1 MKNVEIKEMEAT
13 LFCIHC
19 NEEQDHIITYINDKI
34 SRIECA
40 NCHHTVEI
48 KIDLLNE
55 FYHEVYEKI
64 VHKPAEITEE
74 YRNDLSKFLLS
85 LPIRIIKKPYS
96 IYKYM
101 KQTRDVFKTFK
112 EKQKRKK

>member
-1 MKNVEIKEMEAT
+1 MEIKEIEAV

-19 NEEQDHIITYINDKI
+19 NEDHDHIITYINDKI
-34 SRIECA
+34 SKIECVH
-40 NCHHTVEI
+40 CLHSVEI
-48 KIDLLNE
+48 KVDLLHE

-64 VHKPAEITEE
+64 VNKPTEITEE

-85 LPIRIIKKPYS
+85 LPIRIIKKPFS

-101 KQTRDVFKTFK
+101 KRTRDVFKTFR
-112 EKQKRKK
+112 Q